1 MLVLLKR
8 GVSGTMVRKVWEGK
22 EQSYI
27 ESEETANSVVE
38 LRVWHDELAY
48 LELPYS
54 ISIALSTF

>member
-22 EQSYI
+22 EQCYI

-48 LELPYS
+48 LELP
-54 ISIALSTF
+54 